1 MKNKIKEFKELVF
14 AREMSILPGNL
25 AFSFFMAIIPILTL
39 IFYISTQFHLPM
51 DIINN
56 FLSETFP
63 KGVVDLL
70 QPVLTNS
77 ISMDS
82 VITLVV
88 GFTVAANGCNAIII
102 ASNTIFGLDNSSFLR
117 RMIKA
122 VFLTFCIVL
131 LFGFIVIVQVL
142 GSAIISLI
150 GSFTSIIADNQIIVD
165 TLYFILRVPVSLI
178 VVYLFIKLVYVI
190 APDEK
195 IPSKYMIKGAL
206 FTTISYDDG
215 WSIYV
220 DGKKVKTK
228 KVLNAFLS
236 CDIKRGTHDIK
247 MIYYPKKM
255 KEGLIV
261 SMISLVIFIMYNIL
275 LKKGKNKNMRKDEFI
290 V

>member
-1 MKNKIKEFKELVF
+1 MKNKIKEFKELVL

-88 GFTVAANGCNAIII
+88 GFTVAANGCKAIII
-102 ASNTIFGLDNSSFLR
+102 ASNTIYGLDNSSFLR

-122 VFLTFCIVL
+122 VFLTFCIFL

-206 FTTISYDDG
+206 FTTISWLLLTFCFSYYVNNIARYDLVYGNLANIVVLLLWFYALAYIFVLGLSMNRLSYDEG
-215 WSIYV
+215 LEKTNSIKL
-220 DGKKVKTK
+220 DEIRKKV
-228 KVLNAFLS
+228 N
-236 CDIKRGTHDIK
+236 
-247 MIYYPKKM
+247 
-255 KEGLIV
+255 
-261 SMISLVIFIMYNIL
+261 
-275 LKKGKNKNMRKDEFI
+275 KNKK
-290 V
+290 

>member
-1 MKNKIKEFKELVF
+1 MKDKINKFKELIF

-56 FLSETFP
+56 FLDQTFP

-88 GFTVAANGCNAIII
+88 GLTVAANGCNAIII
-102 ASNTIFGLDNSSFLR
+102 ASNTIYGIDNSPFLK

-142 GSAIISLI
+142 G
-150 GSFTSIIADNQIIVD
+150 TSIIALLSSFTSVIKDNQIIVD
-165 TLYFILRVPVSLI
+165 TLYFILRVPVSLL

-195 IPSKYMIKGAL
+195 IPSKYMAKGAL
-206 FTTISYDDG
+206 FTTITWLLLTFCFSYYINNIARYDLVYGNLANIVMLLLWFYALAYIFVLGLSMNRLSYDEG
-215 WSIYV
+215 LEKTNSIKL
-220 DGKKVKTK
+220 DEIRKKV
-228 KVLNAFLS
+228 S
-236 CDIKRGTHDIK
+236 
-247 MIYYPKKM
+247 
-255 KEGLIV
+255 
-261 SMISLVIFIMYNIL
+261 
-275 LKKGKNKNMRKDEFI
+275 KNKK
-290 V
+290 